1 MGARPPP
8 KANPDSMHYRN
19 LAATLATLALAACAT
34 TPPAPP
40 PPPPARVMVDAI
52 RTAGQRDRSA
62 LQVTPLRDPGVQA
75 LVDRARKAG
84 KAGRYA
90 QSARLLD
97 RALAKEPDAPDL
109 LQDRA
114 EMAIF
119 LHHYAHAEQL
129 ARASWSHGPRLG
141 RLCTRNWQT
150 VMEMRFV
157 AHDPAG
163 VEAAKKQR
171 DACRVK
177 PVVRM

>member
-1 MGARPPP
+1 
-8 KANPDSMHYRN
+8 
-19 LAATLATLALAACAT
+19 
-34 TPPAPP
+34 
-40 PPPPARVMVDAI
+40 
-52 RTAGQRDRSA
+52 
-62 LQVTPLRDPGVQA
+62 VQA

-97 RALAKEPDAPDL
+97 RALAREPDAPDL

-157 AHDPAG
+157 EHDPAG
-163 VEAAKKQR
+163 VKAAQKQR